1 MPPLQRH
8 GGQPQLEQAAFA
20 LQPGQ
25 LSGIIQVGD
34 KFVILRAEGR
44 TEQIDVDMSE
54 VRDILHSDIY
64 EKKLRLAM
72 SEKYESIRENSRVD
86 NYLAGTSHTPPGQSK
101 VRQDAAVRR
110 TAIQR

>member
-1 MPPLQRH
+1 
-8 GGQPQLEQAAFA
+8 LEDAAFA

-25 LSGIIQVGD
+25 LSGIVQVGD

-44 TEQIDVDMSE
+44 TEQIDIDMTQ

-72 SEKYESIRENSRVD
+72 SAKFESIRENSRVD
-86 NYLAGTSHTPPGQSK
+86 NYLAGTSHTPPGQAK
-101 VRQDAAVRR
+101 VRQDPAVQQ

>member
-1 MPPLQRH
+1 M
-8 GGQPQLEQAAFA
+8 EKAAFA
-20 LQPGQ
+20 LEPDQ

-34 KFVILRAEGR
+34 KFIILRAEGR
-44 TEQIDVDMSE
+44 TEQIDIDIAE

-72 SEKYESIRENSRVD
+72 SEKFEEIREQSRID
-86 NYLAGTSHTPPGQSK
+86 NYLAGTSHAPPGQAK
-101 VRQDAAVRR
+101 VRQDSSVRQ